1 MDRLENLKNIIM
13 YLMADEHVSHQ
24 IPSSLE
30 ERQRMMRALMN
41 VWSSESIQACLEGR
55 VATNEDGVNVW
66 SSESIQACLEGR
78 VATNEDGVN
87 VWKPCPIAEDFLTM
101 QDAELQMQREDKGV
115 VEVNDEGLT
124 IWQGDITR
132 LKVDAIVNAA
142 NAQALG
148 CWAPLHNCIDNCIHS
163 AAGIQLRKECA
174 DKMQG
179 RLLATGDAFITKG
192 YNLPARHVIHTV
204 GPIIPDGVPTKQ
216 QEELLAQ
223 CYHSCLDLAEQN
235 GLESIAFCCISTGV
249 FHFPNE
255 LAAKIAIK
263 TVKSYPRHSLKTIV
277 FNVFLDKDRDIYRQL
292 L

>member
-24 IPSSLE
+24 IPSTLE

-55 VATNEDGVNVW
+55 VATNEDEVNVW
-66 SSESIQACLEGR
+66 EPKAIS
-78 VATNEDGVN
+78 N
-87 VWKPCPIAEDFLTM
+87 DFLTM

-115 VEVNDEGLT
+115 VEISDITPQTSDIRL
-124 IWQGDITR
+124 WQGDITR

-179 RLLATGDAFITKG
+179 RLLATGDAFITQG
-192 YNLPARHVIHTV
+192 YNLPARYVIHTV
-204 GPIIPDGVPTKQ
+204 GSIIPDGIPTKE
-216 QEELLAQ
+216 QEEQLAQ
-223 CYHSCLDLAEQN
+223 CYRSCLDLAEED

-255 LAAKIAIK
+255 LAARIAIE
-263 TVKSYPRHSLKTIV
+263 TVKSYPRHALKTIV
-277 FNVFLDKDRDIYRQL
+277 FNVFLDKDRDIYQQFFGA
-292 L
+292 

>member
-13 YLMADEHVSHQ
+13 YLMADNRVSHR
-24 IPSSLE
+24 IPSTLE

-55 VATNEDGVNVW
+55 VATNEDEVNVW
-66 SSESIQACLEGR
+66 EPR
-78 VATNEDGVN
+78 
-87 VWKPCPIAEDFLTM
+87 PISEDFLKM
-101 QDAELQMQREDKGV
+101 QDAELQMQCEDKGV
-115 VEVNDEGLT
+115 VEISDITPQTSDILL
-124 IWQGDITR
+124 WQGDITR

-179 RLLATGDAFITKG
+179 RLLATGDAIITKG
-192 YNLPARHVIHTV
+192 YNLPAKHVIHTV
-204 GPIIPDGVPTKQ
+204 GPIIPDGIPTME
-216 QEELLAQ
+216 QEEQLAQ
-223 CYHSCLDLAEQN
+223 CYRSCLDLAEKN

-249 FHFPNE
+249 FHFPNQR
-255 LAAKIAIK
+255 AAEIAIE

-277 FNVFLDKDRDIYRQL
+277 FNVFLDKDRDIYEQL
-292 L
+292 LGACPMA

>member
-13 YLMADEHVSHQ
+13 YLMADEHVSHR
-24 IPSSLE
+24 IPSTLE

-55 VATNEDGVNVW
+55 VATNEDEVNVW
-66 SSESIQACLEGR
+66 EPR
-78 VATNEDGVN
+78 
-87 VWKPCPIAEDFLTM
+87 PIAEDFLKM
-101 QDAELQMQREDKGV
+101 QDAELQMQCEDKGV
-115 VEVNDEGLT
+115 VEISDITPQTSDILL
-124 IWQGDITR
+124 WQGDITR

-163 AAGIQLRKECA
+163 AAGIQLRKECN
-174 DKMQG
+174 DTMQG

-216 QEELLAQ
+216 QEEQLAQ
-223 CYHSCLDLAEQN
+223 CYRSCLDLAEQN

-249 FHFPNE
+249 FHFPNRQ
-255 LAAKIAIK
+255 AARIAIE
-263 TVKSYPRHSLKTIV
+263 TVKSYPRHALKTIV

>member
-1 MDRLENLKNIIM
+1 MAMDRLENLKNIIM
-13 YLMADEHVSHQ
+13 YLMADEHVSHR

-55 VATNEDGVNVW
+55 VATNEDEVNVW
-66 SSESIQACLEGR
+66 EPR
-78 VATNEDGVN
+78 
-87 VWKPCPIAEDFLTM
+87 PIAEDFLTK
-101 QDAELQMQREDKGV
+101 QDAELQMQCEDKGV
-115 VEVNDEGLT
+115 VEISDITPQTSDILL
-124 IWQGDITR
+124 WQGDITR

-192 YNLPARHVIHTV
+192 YNLPARYVIHTV
-204 GPIIPDGVPTKQ
+204 GPIIPDGVPTKE
-216 QEELLAQ
+216 QEEQLAQ

-249 FHFPNE
+249 FHFPNRQ
-255 LAAKIAIK
+255 AARIAIE
-263 TVKSYPRHSLKTIV
+263 TVKSYPRHALKTIV

-292 L
+292 LGA

>member
-13 YLMADEHVSHQ
+13 YLMADEHVSHR

-55 VATNEDGVNVW
+55 VATNEDEVNVW
-66 SSESIQACLEGR
+66 EPKAIS
-78 VATNEDGVN
+78 N
-87 VWKPCPIAEDFLTM
+87 DFLTM

-115 VEVNDEGLT
+115 VGLENVAAANYSLFT
-124 IWQGDITR
+124 FHSSLLLWQGDITR

-179 RLLATGDAFITKG
+179 RLLATGDAFITQG
-192 YNLPARHVIHTV
+192 YNLPARYVIHTV
-204 GPIIPDGVPTKQ
+204 GPIIPDGVPTKE
-216 QEELLAQ
+216 QEEQLAQ
-223 CYHSCLDLAEQN
+223 CYRSCLDLAEQN

-255 LAAKIAIK
+255 LAAKIAIE
-263 TVKSYPRHSLKTIV
+263 TVKSYPRHALKTIV
-277 FNVFLDKDRDIYRQL
+277 FNVFLDKDRDIYQQL

>member
-13 YLMADEHVSHQ
+13 YLMADNHVSHR
-24 IPSSLE
+24 IPSTLE

-55 VATNEDGVNVW
+55 VATNED
-66 SSESIQACLEGR
+66 E
-78 VATNEDGVN
+78 VN
-87 VWKPCPIAEDFLTM
+87 VWKPKAISNDFLTM

-115 VEVNDEGLT
+115 VEISDITPQTSDIRL
-124 IWQGDITR
+124 WQGDITR
-132 LKVDAIVNAA
+132 LKLDAIVNAA

-192 YNLPARHVIHTV
+192 YNLPAKHVIHTV
-204 GPIIPDGVPTKQ
+204 GPIIPDGIPTKE
-216 QEELLAQ
+216 QEEQLAQ
-223 CYHSCLDLAEQN
+223 CYRSCLDLAEQN

-255 LAAKIAIK
+255 LAARIAIE
-263 TVKSYPRHSLKTIV
+263 TVKSYPRHALKTIV
-277 FNVFLDKDRDIYRQL
+277 FNVFLDKDRDIYQQL
-292 L
+292 LGA

>member
-24 IPSSLE
+24 IPSTLE

-41 VWSSESIQACLEGR
+41 VWEPKAIS
-55 VATNEDGVNVW
+55 N
-66 SSESIQACLEGR
+66 
-78 VATNEDGVN
+78 
-87 VWKPCPIAEDFLTM
+87 DFLTM

-115 VEVNDEGLT
+115 VEFHDEGLT

-179 RLLATGDAFITKG
+179 RLLATGDAFITQG

-204 GPIIPDGVPTKQ
+204 GPIIPDGIPTKE
-216 QEELLAQ
+216 QEEQLAQ
-223 CYHSCLDLAEQN
+223 CYRSCLDLAEQN

-249 FHFPNE
+249 FHFPNQR
-255 LAAKIAIK
+255 AAEIAIE

-277 FNVFLDKDRDIYRQL
+277 FNVFLDKDRDIYQQL
-292 L
+292 LGS

>member
-1 MDRLENLKNIIM
+1 M
-13 YLMADEHVSHQ
+13 YLMADNRVSHR
-24 IPSSLE
+24 IPSTLE

-41 VWSSESIQACLEGR
+41 VWEPR
-55 VATNEDGVNVW
+55 
-66 SSESIQACLEGR
+66 
-78 VATNEDGVN
+78 
-87 VWKPCPIAEDFLTM
+87 PISEDFLKM
-101 QDAELQMQREDKGV
+101 HDAELQMQCEDKGV
-115 VEVNDEGLT
+115 VEISDITPQTSDIRL
-124 IWQGDITR
+124 WQGDITR

-179 RLLATGDAFITKG
+179 RLLATGDAFITQG

-204 GPIIPDGVPTKQ
+204 GPIIPDGVPTKE
-216 QEELLAQ
+216 QEEQLAQ
-223 CYHSCLDLAEQN
+223 CYRSCLDLAEQN

-255 LAAKIAIK
+255 LAARIAIE
-263 TVKSYPRHSLKTIV
+263 TVKSYPPHALKTIV
-277 FNVFLDKDRDIYRQL
+277 FNVFLDKDRDIYQQL
-292 L
+292 LGA

>member
-1 MDRLENLKNIIM
+1 MAMDRLENLKNIIM
-13 YLMADEHVSHQ
+13 YLMADNRVSHR
-24 IPSSLE
+24 IPSTLE

-41 VWSSESIQACLEGR
+41 VWEPR
-55 VATNEDGVNVW
+55 
-66 SSESIQACLEGR
+66 
-78 VATNEDGVN
+78 
-87 VWKPCPIAEDFLTM
+87 PISNDFLTM
-101 QDAELQMQREDKGV
+101 QDAELQMQCEDKGV
-115 VEVNDEGLT
+115 VEISDITPQTSDIRL
-124 IWQGDITR
+124 WQGDITR

-174 DKMQG
+174 DKMQ
-179 RLLATGDAFITKG
+179 
-192 YNLPARHVIHTV
+192 
-204 GPIIPDGVPTKQ
+204 
-216 QEELLAQ
+216 
-223 CYHSCLDLAEQN
+223 LDLAEQN

-249 FHFPNE
+249 FHFPNQR
-255 LAAKIAIK
+255 AAEIAIE

>member
-1 MDRLENLKNIIM
+1 MDRLERLKDIIK
-13 YLMADEHVSHQ
+13 YLMADELVSYQ

-41 VWSSESIQACLEGR
+41 VWEPNAIG
-55 VATNEDGVNVW
+55 NEF
-66 SSESIQACLEGR
+66 R
-78 VATNEDGVN
+78 
-87 VWKPCPIAEDFLTM
+87 KM

-115 VEVNDEGLT
+115 VEVNNEGLVL
-124 IWQGDITR
+124 WQGDITR

-148 CWAPLHNCIDNCIHS
+148 CWVPLHNCIDNCIHS

-179 RLLATGDAFITKG
+179 GLLATGDAFITKG

-204 GPIIPDGVPTKQ
+204 GPIIPDGVPTTE
-216 QEELLAQ
+216 QEEQLAR
-223 CYHSCLDLAEQN
+223 CYRSCLDLAEKN

-255 LAAKIAIK
+255 LAAKIAIE
-263 TVKSYPRHSLKTIV
+263 TVKSYPRHALKTIV
-277 FNVFLDKDRDIYRQL
+277 FNVFLNKDLDIYRQL
-292 L
+292 LGA

>member
-13 YLMADEHVSHQ
+13 YLMADNRVSHR
-24 IPSSLE
+24 IPSTLE

-55 VATNEDGVNVW
+55 VATNEDEVNVW
-66 SSESIQACLEGR
+66 EPR
-78 VATNEDGVN
+78 
-87 VWKPCPIAEDFLTM
+87 PISEDFLKM
-101 QDAELQMQREDKGV
+101 QDAELQMQCEDKGV
-115 VEVNDEGLT
+115 VEISDITPQTSDILL
-124 IWQGDITR
+124 WQGDITR
-132 LKVDAIVNAA
+132 LKVEAIVNAA

-179 RLLATGDAFITKG
+179 RLLATGDAFITQG
-192 YNLPARHVIHTV
+192 YNLPARYVIHTV
-204 GPIIPDGVPTKQ
+204 GPIIPDGVPTKE
-216 QEELLAQ
+216 QEEQLAA
-223 CYHSCLDLAEQN
+223 CYRSCLDLAEKN

-249 FHFPNE
+249 FHFPNQR
-255 LAAKIAIK
+255 AAEIAIE

-277 FNVFLDKDRDIYRQL
+277 FNVFLDKDRDIYEQFL
-292 L
+292 GACPMA

>member
-55 VATNEDGVNVW
+55 VATNEDEVNVW
-66 SSESIQACLEGR
+66 EPR
-78 VATNEDGVN
+78 
-87 VWKPCPIAEDFLTM
+87 PISEDFLKM
-101 QDAELQMQREDKGV
+101 QDAELQMQLEDKGV
-115 VEVNDEGLT
+115 VELEEVAAANSSLFT
-124 IWQGDITR
+124 FHSSLLLWQGDITR
-132 LKVDAIVNAA
+132 LKVEAIVNAA

-179 RLLATGDAFITKG
+179 RLLATGDAFITQG
-192 YNLPARHVIHTV
+192 YNLPARYVIHTV
-204 GPIIPDGVPTKQ
+204 GPIIPDGVPTKE
-216 QEELLAQ
+216 QEEQLAQ
-223 CYHSCLDLAEQN
+223 CYRSCLDLAEQN

-255 LAAKIAIK
+255 LAARIAIE
-263 TVKSYPRHSLKTIV
+263 TVKSYPRHALKTIV

>member
-24 IPSSLE
+24 IPSTLE

-41 VWSSESIQACLEGR
+41 VWEPKAIS
-55 VATNEDGVNVW
+55 N
-66 SSESIQACLEGR
+66 
-78 VATNEDGVN
+78 
-87 VWKPCPIAEDFLTM
+87 DFLTM
-101 QDAELQMQREDKGV
+101 QDAELQMQREDKGMV
-115 VEVNDEGLT
+115 KVHDEGLT

-179 RLLATGDAFITKG
+179 RLLATGDAFITQG

-204 GPIIPDGVPTKQ
+204 GPIIPDGIPTKE
-216 QEELLAQ
+216 QEEQLAQ
-223 CYHSCLDLAEQN
+223 CYRSCLDLAEQN

-255 LAAKIAIK
+255 QAAKIAIE
-263 TVKSYPRHSLKTIV
+263 TVKSYPRHALKTIV
-277 FNVFLDKDRDIYRQL
+277 FNVFLDKDRDIYQRL

>member
-13 YLMADEHVSHQ
+13 YLMADEHVSHR

-30 ERQRMMRALMN
+30 ERQRMIRALMN
-41 VWSSESIQACLEGR
+41 VWSSESIQARLEGR
-55 VATNEDGVNVW
+55 VATNEDEVNVW
-66 SSESIQACLEGR
+66 EPR
-78 VATNEDGVN
+78 
-87 VWKPCPIAEDFLTM
+87 PIAEDFLTM

-115 VEVNDEGLT
+115 VEVHAEGLT

-132 LKVDAIVNAA
+132 LKLDAIVNAA

-192 YNLPARHVIHTV
+192 YNLPAKHVIHTV
-204 GPIIPDGVPTKQ
+204 GPIIPDGIPTKE
-216 QEELLAQ
+216 QEEQLAQ
-223 CYHSCLDLAEQN
+223 CYRSCLDLAGQN

-255 LAAKIAIK
+255 LAARIAIE
-263 TVKSYPRHSLKTIV
+263 TVKSYPRHALKTIV
-277 FNVFLDKDRDIYRQL
+277 FNVFLDKDRDIYEQL
-292 L
+292 LGAYPMA

>member
-13 YLMADEHVSHQ
+13 YLMADEHVSHR
-24 IPSSLE
+24 IPSTLE

-41 VWSSESIQACLEGR
+41 VWEPKAIS
-55 VATNEDGVNVW
+55 N
-66 SSESIQACLEGR
+66 
-78 VATNEDGVN
+78 
-87 VWKPCPIAEDFLTM
+87 DFLTM

-115 VEVNDEGLT
+115 VGLENMAAANSSLFT
-124 IWQGDITR
+124 FHSSLLLWQGDITR
-132 LKVDAIVNAA
+132 LKADAIVNAA

-192 YNLPARHVIHTV
+192 YNLPAKHVIHTV
-204 GPIIPDGVPTKQ
+204 GPIIPDGIPTKE
-216 QEELLAQ
+216 QEEQLAQ
-223 CYHSCLDLAEQN
+223 CYRSCLDLAEQN

-255 LAAKIAIK
+255 LAARIAIE
-263 TVKSYPRHSLKTIV
+263 TVKSYPLHALKTIV
-277 FNVFLDKDRDIYRQL
+277 FNVFLDKDRDIYQQL
-292 L
+292 LGA

>member
-1 MDRLENLKNIIM
+1 MDRLDNLKNIIM
-13 YLMADEHVSHQ
+13 YLMADNRVSHR
-24 IPSSLE
+24 IPSTLE

-55 VATNEDGVNVW
+55 VATNEDEVNVW
-66 SSESIQACLEGR
+66 EPR
-78 VATNEDGVN
+78 
-87 VWKPCPIAEDFLTM
+87 PISEDFLKM
-101 QDAELQMQREDKGV
+101 QDAELQMQCEDKGV
-115 VEVNDEGLT
+115 VEISDITPQTSDILL
-124 IWQGDITR
+124 WQGDITR

-179 RLLATGDAFITKG
+179 RLLATGDAIITKG
-192 YNLPARHVIHTV
+192 YNLPAKHVIHTV
-204 GPIIPDGVPTKQ
+204 GPIIPDGIPTKE
-216 QEELLAQ
+216 QEEQLAA
-223 CYHSCLDLAEQN
+223 CYRSCLDLAEKN

-249 FHFPNE
+249 FHFPNQR
-255 LAAKIAIK
+255 AAEIAIE

-277 FNVFLDKDRDIYRQL
+277 FNVFLDKDRDIYEQL
-292 L
+292 LGACPMA

>member
-24 IPSSLE
+24 IPSTLE

-41 VWSSESIQACLEGR
+41 VWEPKAIS
-55 VATNEDGVNVW
+55 N
-66 SSESIQACLEGR
+66 
-78 VATNEDGVN
+78 
-87 VWKPCPIAEDFLTM
+87 DFLTM
-101 QDAELQMQREDKGV
+101 QDAELQMQREDKEV
-115 VEVNDEGLT
+115 VEFHDEGLT

-179 RLLATGDAFITKG
+179 RLLATGDAFITQG

-204 GPIIPDGVPTKQ
+204 GPIIPDGIPTKE
-216 QEELLAQ
+216 QEEQLAQ
-223 CYHSCLDLAEQN
+223 CYRSCLDLAEQN

-249 FHFPNE
+249 FHFPNQR
-255 LAAKIAIK
+255 AAEIAIE

-277 FNVFLDKDRDIYRQL
+277 FNVFLDKDRDIYEQFL
-292 L
+292 GAYPMA